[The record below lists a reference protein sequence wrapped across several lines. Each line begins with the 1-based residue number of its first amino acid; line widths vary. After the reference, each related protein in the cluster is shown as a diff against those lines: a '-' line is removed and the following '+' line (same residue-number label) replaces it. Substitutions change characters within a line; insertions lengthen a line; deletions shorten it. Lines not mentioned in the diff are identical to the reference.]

1 MAVVSF
7 SVVSSRMMPLERTCE
22 VESARG
28 ADGTA
33 ARVEGMRNPSRLQYR
48 ADEAPSFAK
57 SFTFDD
63 KFGRDY
69 VSLYHL
75 PLTRTPVIRGL
86 WSPSS
91 AAGRLRLQPCQHL
104 RIHLAR
110 I

>member
-75 PLTRTPVIRGL
+75 PLTRTPVVRDSGPIKCGR
-86 WSPSS
+86 PAAS
-91 AAGRLRLQPCQHL
+91 AAMPASSHS
-104 RIHLAR
+104 
-110 I
+110 